1 MFCDNKC
8 AMKQYNQCIKN
19 VLELVREMIILADEG
34 QDAAEDDGC
43 RLLYGV
49 LQDCAYKLRKIAE
62 EEKESH
68 CRSGKWED
76 CNCTVNQTT
85 KD

>member
-1 MFCDNKC
+1 
-8 AMKQYNQCIKN
+8 MKEYNHCIKK
-19 VLELVREMIILADEG
+19 VLEIVREMIILADEG

-62 EEKESH
+62 EEKEAH

-76 CNCTVNQTT
+76 HTCAVTETT
-85 KD
+85 TD

>member
-1 MFCDNKC
+1 M
-8 AMKQYNQCIKN
+8 
-19 VLELVREMIILADEG
+19 VREMIILADVG

-62 EEKESH
+62 EEKEAH

-76 CNCTVNQTT
+76 HACTVTETT
-85 KD
+85 TD

>member
-1 MFCDNKC
+1 
-8 AMKQYNQCIKN
+8 MKEYNLCIKK
-19 VLELVREMIILADEG
+19 VQKLVREMIILADEG

-62 EEKESH
+62 EEREAHS
-68 CRSGKWED
+68 RSGKWED
-76 CNCTVNQTT
+76 HNCTVNHTT
-85 KD
+85 TD